1 MALRAIDLGGELN
14 PVDEF
19 HSVDDFWQ
27 LVVAFKT
34 APTLL
39 GALDQLEDHGE
50 GGLVRE
56 ASLGSAGPAPDR
68 REGAF
73 DWVCCSQML
82 PVLGGKT
89 VEGQQ
94 RLAIFLEA
102 FDLEAFDGT
111 AVAAARPPSCA
122 SLELSATAPPCQKR
136 PLGGNFRSDREPSGE
151 YRFKRSEH
159 VVRARHWAP
168 IPSRSNSSRR
178 RANRPASRQGR

>member
-1 MALRAIDLGGELN
+1 MGLRAVDLGGELN

-19 HSVDDFWQ
+19 HTVDDFWQ

-56 ASLGSAGPAPDR
+56 ASLGSGGPVPDC

-73 DWVCCSQML
+73 DWVCRSQVL
-82 PVLGGKT
+82 PVLGGKI

-102 FDLEAFDGT
+102 FGGFLVFDG
-111 AVAAARPPSCA
+111 SA
-122 SLELSATAPPCQKR
+122 SHSVLNGQMKRQHTSA
-136 PLGGNFRSDREPSGE
+136 
-151 YRFKRSEH
+151 
-159 VVRARHWAP
+159 
-168 IPSRSNSSRR
+168 
-178 RANRPASRQGR
+178 